1 MASPAEPAATTP
13 RALRIGI
20 IAGEMSGDLLGAGL
34 MRAIKARHP
43 GANFVGIGG
52 AGMVAEGL
60 DTLFPMDR
68 LAVMG
73 VVEVLKRL
81 RELLAIRKRVMEVF
95 IERGIDLFIGID
107 SPDFNLPVA
116 RRLRKQGVKT
126 AHYVS
131 PTVWAWRQKRVLSI
145 AESIDMMLVLFP
157 FEEAFYRQHHV
168 PVRFVGHPLAH
179 QIDMS
184 IDHAQ
189 VKRHWGF
196 EPSARV
202 VAVLPGSRGGELKH
216 MGPLFIETMRQLAS
230 LDPRIRFVVP
240 FANAARREQFE
251 AQWAQAGLQI
261 PFTGIEGHAREIMAG
276 ADLVLATSG
285 TVTLEAMLLKRPM
298 VVAYRWGSVTHAIIS
313 RMVKTPW
320 IALPNILAGETLVPE
335 FVQSDATS
343 DRLTRAVLQ
352 VFEDATVAERLRTR
366 FDAIHASMRRDA
378 DSEAAAALLGLF
390 PEDVLEWRE
399 ARHAA
404 GF

>member
-1 MASPAEPAATTP
+1 
-13 RALRIGI
+13 
-20 IAGEMSGDLLGAGL
+20 MSGDLLGAGV

-43 GANFVGIGG
+43 SAEFVGIGG

-81 RELLAIRKRVMEVF
+81 RELLAIRRRVLEVFLEKRV
-95 IERGIDLFIGID
+95 DLFIGID

-116 RRLRKQGVKT
+116 GRLRASGVKT

-131 PTVWAWRQKRVLSI
+131 PTVWAWRQKRVVSI

-157 FEEAFYRQHHV
+157 FEEDFYRTHDV

-179 QIDMS
+179 RIDMN

-196 EPSARV
+196 DAASRV

-216 MGPLFIETMRQLAS
+216 MGPLFIDTMRQLAA
-230 LDPRIRFVVP
+230 LDPRIRFIVP
-240 FANAARREQFE
+240 FANPDRRRQFE
-251 AQWAQAGLQI
+251 RQWAQSGVDI
-261 PFTGIEGHAREIMAG
+261 PYTAVEGHAREVMAG

-320 IALPNILAGETLVPE
+320 IALPNILAGEALVPE
-335 FVQSDATS
+335 FVQSEATS

-352 VFEDATVAERLRTR
+352 LFEDASVPDRLRTR
-366 FDAIHASMRRDA
+366 FDAIHASLRRDA
-378 DSEAAAALLGLF
+378 DTEAADALLGLL
-390 PEDVLEWRE
+390 PGDLAEWRE

-404 GF
+404 GI

>member
-1 MASPAEPAATTP
+1 
-13 RALRIGI
+13 
-20 IAGEMSGDLLGAGL
+20 MSGDLLGAGV

-43 GANFVGIGG
+43 SAEFVGIGG

-81 RELLAIRKRVMEVF
+81 RELLAIRRRVLEVFLEKRV
-95 IERGIDLFIGID
+95 DLFIGID

-116 RRLRKQGVKT
+116 GRLRASGVKT

-131 PTVWAWRQKRVLSI
+131 PTVWAWRQKRVVSI

-157 FEEAFYRQHHV
+157 FEEDFYRTHDV

-179 QIDMS
+179 RIDTN

-196 EPSARV
+196 DAASRV

-216 MGPLFIETMRQLAS
+216 MGPLFIDTMRQLAA
-230 LDPRIRFVVP
+230 LDPRIRFIVP
-240 FANAARREQFE
+240 FANPDRRRQFE
-251 AQWAQAGLQI
+251 RQWAQSGVDI
-261 PFTGIEGHAREIMAG
+261 PYTAVEGHAREVMAG

-320 IALPNILAGETLVPE
+320 IALPNILAGEALVPE
-335 FVQSDATS
+335 FVQSEATS

-352 VFEDATVAERLRTR
+352 LFEDASVPDRLRTR
-366 FDAIHASMRRDA
+366 FDAIHASLRRDA
-378 DSEAAAALLGLF
+378 DTEAADALLGLL
-390 PEDVLEWRE
+390 PGDLAEWRE

-404 GF
+404 GI